1 MQNWTQVNPKYF
13 HQLTQNS
20 AQASKPHSRPCL
32 QKGSSHG
39 LHNGSFA
46 NTKAPVMYVTHSA
59 SPATEVAFKS
69 IMPLKNDIPK
79 SQKWSTSHRCFCCL
93 IPVWYHDAMNGMDDK
108 RKMR

>member
-1 MQNWTQVNPKYF
+1 MQNLTQVNPKYF
-13 HQLTQNS
+13 HQLTQNSHTLAPSLLLSS

-46 NTKAPVMYVTHSA
+46 NTKTPVMYVTHSA

-69 IMPLKNDIPK
+69 IMSLKNGIPK
-79 SQKWSTSHRCFCCL
+79 SQK
-93 IPVWYHDAMNGMDDK
+93 
-108 RKMR
+108 

>member
-1 MQNWTQVNPKYF
+1 MQNLTQVNPKYF
-13 HQLTQNS
+13 HQLTQISHTLAPSLLLSS

-69 IMPLKNDIPK
+69 IMPLKNGIPK
-79 SQKWSTSHRCFCCL
+79 SQK
-93 IPVWYHDAMNGMDDK
+93 
-108 RKMR
+108 